1 MSSDPM
7 DWNGTT
13 SSNLRHLGLLP
24 WLLASGSNP
33 LPSLREGNLWARV
46 IFVLWETT
54 RREKQEATIID

>member
-13 SSNLRHLGLLP
+13 SSNLRLLGLLP